1 MVGVRLWLG
10 LGSEMDHAEGI
21 HAEGLR
27 VSQVPA
33 EVPTPVSLA
42 PWPSSLELGELAPLL
57 AGYPRTLSVGHQSQ
71 GAGGGSVV
79 LWTHA
84 LTCVHYKSA
93 S

>member
-1 MVGVRLWLG
+1 MVTVRARLR
-10 LGSEMDHAEGI
+10 LGSGSETEHEEGI

-57 AGYPRTLSVGHQSQ
+57 AG
-71 GAGGGSVV
+71 
-79 LWTHA
+79 
-84 LTCVHYKSA
+84 
-93 S
+93 